1 VQPVKV
7 RLKKM
12 TAFAE
17 NAVKNLVPAL
27 SALMQ
32 LPSEKRGLY
41 DEQRNHKAV
50 HKRNNQM
57 PGVPVFLGR
66 K

>member
-7 RLKKM
+7 KLNKK
-12 TAFAE
+12 TAFAK

-32 LPSEKRGLY
+32 LP
-41 DEQRNHKAV
+41 
-50 HKRNNQM
+50 
-57 PGVPVFLGR
+57 
-66 K
+66 